1 MRKPLLPMIM
11 AGIAAIYLVLPLFAT
26 LLYSFATDWNAT
38 VLPEGYTLEWYKT
51 LFQDSRF
58 FEALGRSLSL
68 SLIST
73 LLGLVIIV
81 PTVFSIVV
89 YAPRLEKFIQ
99 VLVVMTYAMPGV
111 ILAVGLIRAYADT
124 NLSMTLVVIGA
135 YFVGIL
141 PFMYQGTRNSLRTIH
156 AVSLMEAAEL
166 LGASRWT
173 AFRSVIIPNILSG
186 LLVSSLLSFSILFGE
201 FVLIN
206 LVLGGRFETVQ
217 IFLYQQLS
225 KSGHIASAI
234 VVCYFLLMCIVSF
247 IIIQLTKVKKEHV

>member
-1 MRKPLLPMIM
+1 MRKPLLPMVM
-11 AGIAAIYLVLPLFAT
+11 AGIAAIYLALPLLAT

-68 SLIST
+68 SLVST

-89 YAPRLEKFIQ
+89 YAPKLEKFIQ

-247 IIIQLTKVKKEHV
+247 IIIQLTKVKKEQV

>member
-1 MRKPLLPMIM
+1 MMM
-11 AGIAAIYLVLPLFAT
+11 AGIASFYLVLPLLAT

-38 VLPEGYTLEWYKT
+38 ILPEGYTLQWYQT
-51 LFQDSRF
+51 LFQDIRF
-58 FEALGRSLSL
+58 FEALGRSLWL

-73 LLGLVIIV
+73 FLGLVIIV

-89 YAPRLEKFIQ
+89 YAPKLERFIQ
-99 VLVVMTYAMPGV
+99 VLVIMTYAMPGV
-111 ILAVGLIRAYADT
+111 ILAVGLIRTYSDT
-124 NLSMTLVVIGA
+124 SLSMIFVIIGA
-135 YFVGIL
+135 YFVSIL

-156 AVSLMEAAEL
+156 ATSLMEAAEL
-166 LGASRWT
+166 LGANRWM

-217 IFLYQQLS
+217 MFLYQQLS

-234 VVCYFLLMCIVSF
+234 VVCYFLLMCIVSLT
-247 IIIQLTKVKKEHV
+247 IIQLTKVKKEKV

>member
-1 MRKPLLPMIM
+1 MVM
-11 AGIAAIYLVLPLFAT
+11 AGIAAIYLALPLFAT

-38 VLPEGYTLEWYKT
+38 VLPEGYTLEWYKM

-68 SLIST
+68 SLVST

-89 YAPRLEKFIQ
+89 YAPKLEKFIQ

-247 IIIQLTKVKKEHV
+247 IIIQLTKVKKEQV

>member
-1 MRKPLLPMIM
+1 MVM
-11 AGIAAIYLVLPLFAT
+11 AGIAAIYLALPLLAT

-68 SLIST
+68 SLVST

-89 YAPRLEKFIQ
+89 YAPKLEKFIQ

-247 IIIQLTKVKKEHV
+247 IIIQLTKVKKEQV

>member
-1 MRKPLLPMIM
+1 MVM
-11 AGIAAIYLVLPLFAT
+11 AGIAAIYLALPLLAT

-68 SLIST
+68 SLVST

-89 YAPRLEKFIQ
+89 YAPKLEKFIQ